1 MGTQVYV
8 VQHSELVNAPPCAK
22 KLPEKPEYIFRLTLG
37 LHPDLEDDRT
47 VTLELPASAGT
58 LRKAQKQLGTDGWE
72 GVTVLDYDGIIP
84 KSAEFADLPMEL
96 GTLNE
101 FAESVKNMLS
111 RKKQLPKL
119 KALLEHFEVT
129 ELAAAAGL
137 VEHIGDYILTPE
149 ISSPQEAAIDELN
162 FTMDDHSAELLLPH
176 VNLFAYGNEII
187 KYDNAALTSYGL
199 LHREDYQPMQTPVQE
214 RFEMNMQ

>member
-1 MGTQVYV
+1 MGTQAYV

-22 KLPEKPEYIFRLTLG
+22 ELPEKPEYLFRLTLG

-47 VTLELPASAGT
+47 VTLELPASAET
-58 LRKAQKQLGTDGWE
+58 LRKAQKRFGADGWE
-72 GVTVLDYDGIIP
+72 GVMVLDYDGIIP
-84 KSAEFADLPMEL
+84 QAAEFADLPMEL

-162 FTMDDHSAELLLPH
+162 FTMDVHSAELLLPH
-176 VNLFAYGNEII
+176 VNLFTYGNEII
-187 KYDNAALTSYGL
+187 KYRCFRAKKICCALHSIWK
-199 LHREDYQPMQTPVQE
+199 M
-214 RFEMNMQ
+214 